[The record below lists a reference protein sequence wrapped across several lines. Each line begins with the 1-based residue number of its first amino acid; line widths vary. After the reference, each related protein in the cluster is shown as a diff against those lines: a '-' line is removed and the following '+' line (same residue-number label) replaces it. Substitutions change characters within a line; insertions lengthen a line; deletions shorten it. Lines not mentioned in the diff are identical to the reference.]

1 MIWPTKGIKT
11 SLVTA
16 TFLLSF
22 VLPASSQGLTHMS
35 KRDSAPPVQ
44 NQPKVDEKAYKAA
57 LERIPEPGKQYDPW
71 GYGAPGRAQVREK
84 IELAEVTD

>member
-1 MIWPTKGIKT
+1 MIWATKGIKT

-71 GYGAPGRAQVREK
+71 GMARP
-84 IELAEVTD
+84 AEPKSAKKSN